1 MPGPCQIQNTSERT
15 VDISRKKR
23 ILIICAGLG
32 PVLCGLGGF
41 ATTAGA
47 QNAVSP
53 SASQSYSVA
62 APATPGAAVLADGE
76 LAKRVKAALHAD
88 PYFYD
93 EHVTVSVEQGAVVL
107 RGFVFSDWDVR
118 DAIRIASK
126 AAGDRR
132 VVDNLSIKQSGRR

>member
-1 MPGPCQIQNTSERT
+1 M
-15 VDISRKKR
+15 DIPSKKR
-23 ILIICAGLG
+23 VLILCVYLG
-32 PVLCGLGGF
+32 PVVSALGGF
-41 ATTAGA
+41 ATLAGA

-53 SASQSYSVA
+53 PAGQSYSA
-62 APATPGAAVLADGE
+62 AVSATPGAAVLADGE
-76 LAKRVKAALHAD
+76 LEKRVKAALHAD

-107 RGFVFSDWDVR
+107 RGFVFSDWDLR

-132 VVDNLSIKQSGRR
+132 VIDNLSIKQSGRR